1 MLRNRMIMGSMH
13 TRLDMEENGLHRM
26 AVFLAERAKGEVGL
40 IITGGYAPNTAGL
53 IEPGGP
59 ILTEHTQAWE
69 LRRITD
75 AVHQHG
81 GKICLQILHAGRYAR
96 QEECLAPSDIRSPI
110 SRFAPRAMTS
120 AQIDQT
126 ISDYARCATLAKEAG
141 FDGVEIMGSEG
152 YLINEFTVLRTN
164 GRTDEWGG
172 TEEKRHRLPVEL
184 VRRVRAVVDEDF
196 LIIYRISA
204 IDLVEGGATGDEIN
218 RLA

>member
-1 MLRNRMIMGSMH
+1 
-13 TRLDMEENGLHRM
+13 
-26 AVFLAERAKGEVGL
+26 
-40 IITGGYAPNTAGL
+40 
-53 IEPGGP
+53 
-59 ILTEHTQAWE
+59 
-69 LRRITD
+69 
-75 AVHQHG
+75 
-81 GKICLQILHAGRYAR
+81 
-96 QEECLAPSDIRSPI
+96 
-110 SRFAPRAMTS
+110 MTS